1 MAEVSVKSSFE
12 TLVAVSK
19 MNDSKRQVIL
29 RGSCP
34 LLTNP
39 YISYGDRVLLDFR
52 IGLTDEE
59 KDMSLAEL
67 NQKFSKLHIVKFP
80 FGQTE
85 CLKSQFNG
93 KTFCCS
99 TTMCTTWRR
108 ASLFTKSLRRSTSM
122 RSNA

>member
-19 MNDSKRQVIL
+19 MNDSERQIIL

-34 LLTNP
+34 LLQNP
-39 YISYGDRVLLDFR
+39 YISYGDRVLLDLR

-59 KDMSLAEL
+59 TSMPLAEL
-67 NQKFSKLHIVKFP
+67 EQKFSHLHLVKFP
-80 FGQTE
+80 SGQTE

-93 KTFCCS
+93 KTFL
-99 TTMCTTWRR
+99 MFYYHVYNMDEGI
-108 ASLFTKSLRRSTSM
+108 SLYQKLKEEYFDKK
-122 RSNA
+122 

>member
-1 MAEVSVKSSFE
+1 MAEVSVKDCFE
-12 TLVAVSK
+12 TMYSVSK
-19 MNDSKRQVIL
+19 MNDSERQVIL

-67 NQKFSKLHIVKFP
+67 NQKFSNLHLIKFP
-80 FGQTE
+80 LGQTE

-93 KTFCCS
+93 KTFL
-99 TTMCTTWRR
+99 M
-108 ASLFTKSLRRSTSM
+108 FYYHVYSM
-122 RSNA
+122 DEGIALYQKLKEKYFDEK

>member
-93 KTFCCS
+93 KTFL
-99 TTMCTTWRR
+99 
-108 ASLFTKSLRRSTSM
+108 LFYYQVYNMEEGIDLYQKLKEKYFDEK
-122 RSNA
+122 

>member
-67 NQKFSKLHIVKFP
+67 KQKFSKLHIVKFP
-80 FGQTE
+80 FG
-85 CLKSQFNG
+85 
-93 KTFCCS
+93 
-99 TTMCTTWRR
+99 
-108 ASLFTKSLRRSTSM
+108 
-122 RSNA
+122 